1 VARHRRFSPA
11 RTWLRFL
18 ALFGAPRDIRTSL
31 QTRQRIAVRWVAAS
45 CLVGVLVGA
54 GVAVFEFFLSDQLVA
69 MLYSL
74 QSNLAYALLPTVG
87 LVGATLLT
95 RFAVPSREGSLTED
109 YILVYHDKSRY
120 MRWQNIPGKM
130 LASVLTIATGGS
142 MGLEGPSIYFG
153 AALGDTIQRRLRR
166 VFSEEDGKMLLVAGC
181 AAGMA
186 AIFKAP
192 LTGVI
197 FAVES
202 PYKDGMASRRL
213 ISPLVASAASYVTFV
228 LLAGNEPLFA
238 HDGLKNLSVVDILLS
253 VVLGVCCGI
262 GARFFVWMMTTV
274 KEFLRRMPAWMR
286 PLVAGTVVGG
296 LGLLVYS
303 ATAEPFNYGPG
314 YHLIRH
320 VLAVQEPLSLLM
332 FLFVAKSVATA
343 FTSSGGG
350 VGGIFFPMAAMGT
363 IMGAGFNHIVAEPGT
378 SLYPIIGT
386 AAFVGA
392 GYRTPLAA
400 VAFVAETMG
409 NPWALIPAML
419 ATVASLMVMGNA
431 GISDLQ
437 RPLPVA
443 AQSDRST
450 RPS

>member
-1 VARHRRFSPA
+1 MTRHRKSSFA
-11 RTWLRFL
+11 RDWLRFL
-18 ALFGAPRDIRTSL
+18 ALFGTPRDIRVSFNA
-31 QTRQRIAVRWVAAS
+31 RRGIALRWVAAS

-54 GVAVFEFFLSDQLVA
+54 GVAAFEFLLSDQLVA
-69 MLYSL
+69 TLYDL
-74 QSNLAYALLPTVG
+74 QSGLAYAVLPTLG
-87 LVGATLLT
+87 LVGAALLT
-95 RFAVPSREGSLTED
+95 RFAVPSREGALTED
-109 YILVYHDKSRY
+109 YILVYHEGSRH

-153 AALGDTIQRRLRR
+153 AALGETIQRRLRQF
-166 VFSEEDGKMLLVAGC
+166 FSKEDGKMLLVAGC

-202 PYKDGMASRRL
+202 PYKDGLASRRL
-213 ISPLVASAASYVTFV
+213 IPTLVASAASYVTFV
-228 LLAGNEPLFA
+228 LMAGNEPLFA
-238 HDGLKNLSVVDILLS
+238 QGGLRNLSLVDIFLSALL
-253 VVLGVCCGI
+253 GACCGV
-262 GARFFVWMMTTV
+262 GARFFVWLMASV
-274 KEFLRRMPAWMR
+274 KHLLERLPVWVR
-286 PLVAGTVVGG
+286 PVAAGSVVGG
-296 LGLLVYS
+296 LGLLVFS
-303 ATAEPFNYGPG
+303 ATSEPFNYGPG

-320 VLAVQEPLSLLM
+320 VLQVQEPLLLLV

-343 FTSSGGG
+343 FTAGGGG
-350 VGGIFFPMAAMGT
+350 VGGIFFPMAAMGA
-363 IMGAGFNHIVAEPGT
+363 IMGAGFSHLVTDPGG

-419 ATVASLMVMGNA
+419 ATVVSLTVMGNA
-431 GISDLQ
+431 SISHLQ
-437 RPLPVA
+437 RPLPTIGPA
-443 AQSDRST
+443 N
-450 RPS
+450 